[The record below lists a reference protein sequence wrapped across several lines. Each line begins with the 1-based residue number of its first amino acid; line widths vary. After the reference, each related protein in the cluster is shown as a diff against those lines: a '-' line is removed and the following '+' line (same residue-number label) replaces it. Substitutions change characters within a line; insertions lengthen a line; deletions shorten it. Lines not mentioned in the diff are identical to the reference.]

1 MKIKKNCNN
10 CNYYSEGKRNVRLF
24 TWDTNKEIT
33 LTLEN
38 ALFNEK
44 ELPKPFDRYDITI
57 DPCPLVSWCPSKTA
71 PCSIMPPDD
80 GCYWYRY
87 FKELIKN
94 KES

>member
-10 CNYYSEGKRNVRLF
+10 CNYYSE
-24 TWDTNKEIT
+24 
-33 LTLEN
+33 
-38 ALFNEK
+38 EK
-44 ELPKPFDRYDITI
+44 ICLHSERCNFKTFEYWEPKVPFKRYDITNTII

-87 FKELIKN
+87 FRELIKN
-94 KES
+94 NES

>member
-1 MKIKKNCNN
+1 MKIKK
-10 CNYYSEGKRNVRLF
+10 KRYNI
-24 TWDTNKEIT
+24 TNTI
-33 LTLEN
+33 
-38 ALFNEK
+38 
-44 ELPKPFDRYDITI
+44 I